1 MSQLAYEPDPLEL
14 FALLPELTL
23 EDVKARLAYARAA
36 IVTSAGSG
44 DLFGVPLRLRRTR
57 LGFSEGHP
65 RTPGLTAH

>member
-36 IVTSAGSG
+36 IVTSTARLNCACGCLHGAKASG
-44 DLFGVPLRLRRTR
+44 
-57 LGFSEGHP
+57 
-65 RTPGLTAH
+65 